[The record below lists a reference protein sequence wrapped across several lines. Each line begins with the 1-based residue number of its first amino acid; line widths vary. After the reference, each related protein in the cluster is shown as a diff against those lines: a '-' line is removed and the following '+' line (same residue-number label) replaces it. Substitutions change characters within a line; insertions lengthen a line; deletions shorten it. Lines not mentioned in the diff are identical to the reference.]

1 MSGRRGRRRHQK
13 STWSSR
19 APLIIG
25 CAVVIVIVSAA
36 AFFILNQN
44 TAKSNSETSSTS
56 TLSSSSQSKPII
68 LYINQD
74 NGAVNESN
82 INQMLQYAS
91 ARGFNT
97 IFFQMYHNGALMFT
111 TSQLSHFVGVAHSNG
126 FKFFFSL
133 PFTNDSQTIPSS
145 IYNLGEDGINL
156 DMSTL
161 DNQGQLNLLSTL
173 QANYHS
179 GIIAMTTYDFTTTLK
194 PQWLIFETY
203 SSQYDTPQYV
213 HKGIIASVGVYTT
226 VSKQDYQ
233 NQFNYDLSNSDG
245 VMVFDYYGLM
255 KAGY

>member
-1 MSGRRGRRRHQK
+1 MFGRRHRGRNQK
-13 STWSSR
+13 SVWTRR
-19 APLIIG
+19 APIIIG
-25 CAVVIVIVSAA
+25 CVVVIVIVAA
-36 AFFILNQN
+36 SAFFVLNQN
-44 TAKSNSETSSTS
+44 AYKVNSKTSSTS

-111 TSQLSHFVGVAHSNG
+111 TSQLSYFVAVAHSNG

-145 IYNLGEDGINL
+145 IYDLGEDGINL
-156 DMSTL
+156 DMSTI
-161 DNQGQLNLLSTL
+161 DNQGQLDLLSTL
-173 QANYHS
+173 QANYHD
-179 GIIAMTTYDFTTTLK
+179 GITAMTTYDFTTTLR
-194 PQWLIFETY
+194 PQWLVFETY
-203 SSQYDTPQYV
+203 SSQYHNPQYV
-213 HKGIIASVGVYTT
+213 HSGIIASVGVFTT

-233 NQFNYDLSNSDG
+233 SQFNYDLSNSDG
-245 VMVFDYYGLM
+245 VMVFDYYGLL